1 MMTANSASVTRAGRW
16 AEASACSSLFFN
28 LSASDMGEI
37 VAERLLGTA
46 FLAMFVSRE
55 AAVLQ
60 HERAWLEE
68 GVEEKGK
75 GEAEEEFR

>member
-1 MMTANSASVTRAGRW
+1 MFV
-16 AEASACSSLFFN
+16 N
-28 LSASDMGEI
+28 LSACDMGEI

-68 GVEEKGK
+68 EEEEKGK
-75 GEAEEEFR
+75 E

>member
-1 MMTANSASVTRAGRW
+1 MAT
-16 AEASACSSLFFN
+16 
-28 LSASDMGEI
+28 
-37 VAERLLGTA
+37 
-46 FLAMFVSRE
+46 FVSRE

-75 GEAEEEFR
+75 GEAEEEFRYRRRWMVVVEDA

>member
-1 MMTANSASVTRAGRW
+1 
-16 AEASACSSLFFN
+16 
-28 LSASDMGEI
+28 MGEI

-46 FLAMFVSRE
+46 FLAMFASRE

-68 GVEEKGK
+68 EEEEKEK
-75 GEAEEEFR
+75 EEEWDGCGGRMLASSGSPSRNKK